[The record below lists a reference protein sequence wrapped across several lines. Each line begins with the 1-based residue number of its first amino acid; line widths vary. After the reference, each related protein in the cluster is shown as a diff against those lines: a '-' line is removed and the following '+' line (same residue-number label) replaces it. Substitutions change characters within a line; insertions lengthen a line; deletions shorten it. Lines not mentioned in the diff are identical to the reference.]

1 MVTQNLDSII
11 FYRFNRVKGRFAF
24 ALDPLELAVASLKDQ
39 SPRRPSRPHQD
50 TNSPVL
56 NHARE
61 PGYVEPETGNS
72 TQQRSPKLQRVQRPK
87 METSSGSQAAPLP
100 MVRWAYGNWSW
111 REWLNGKF
119 YTFYYTLID
128 RVTYSNYSISMA
140 RDSKKIVRRLLSE
153 GFVLVASKGSHH
165 KFAKGGLVVIV
176 PHPKK
181 DLPLGTARS
190 IAKMAGWL

>member
-1 MVTQNLDSII
+1 
-11 FYRFNRVKGRFAF
+11 
-24 ALDPLELAVASLKDQ
+24 
-39 SPRRPSRPHQD
+39 
-50 TNSPVL
+50 
-56 NHARE
+56 
-61 PGYVEPETGNS
+61 
-72 TQQRSPKLQRVQRPK
+72 
-87 METSSGSQAAPLP
+87 

-111 REWLNGKF
+111 REWLNGKL

-128 RVTYSNYSISMA
+128 RVTYSNYSISME

-165 KFAKGGLVVIV
+165 KFAKGGVVVIV

-190 IAKMAGWL
+190 IAKMVGWL